1 MDQPLPQSEQRGSI
15 KSLTLQDLVNM
26 RPPFFGRMREIAKTA
41 LMIWGAVSLS
51 AAAGY
56 AALQIQGGPEESVLR
71 NDRPTIERAERVGAV
86 ASVSAPAKPEVLT
99 PAVPVEAELARLPR
113 PRPDEP
119 MITGSIAQLSD
130 PAARRYAQNRH
141 ADPCDAW
148 NSLGLPFRL
157 RCVHESQAAP
167 SYQPDYRYRW

>member
-1 MDQPLPQSEQRGSI
+1 MDQHLPESERRGSI

-26 RPPFFGRMREIAKTA
+26 RPPFLGRLREIAKTG
-41 LMIWGAVSLS
+41 LMIWGAISLS

-56 AALQIQGGPEESVLR
+56 AALHLQGGTGRTGAAQRSAGRRAIRAGNRLR
-71 NDRPTIERAERVGAV
+71 RGARRNPRPWRQPSQPKT
-86 ASVSAPAKPEVLT
+86 
-99 PAVPVEAELARLPR
+99 ELARLPR

-119 MITGSIAQLSD
+119 IITGSIVSPSGD
-130 PAARRYAQNRH
+130 PSARRYAQNRD

-157 RCVHESQAAP
+157 HCIPEGRAG
-167 SYQPDYRYRW
+167 YQPDYRYRW

>member
-1 MDQPLPQSEQRGSI
+1 MDQHFPESERRGSI

-26 RPPFFGRMREIAKTA
+26 RPPFFGRLREIAKTG

-56 AALQIQGGPEESVLR
+56 AALHLQGGPETSVLR
-71 NDRPTIERAERVGAV
+71 SDRPAAERSEPAIVSV
-86 ASVSAPAKPEVLT
+86 AAPAKSETLVSAEPTET
-99 PAVPVEAELARLPR
+99 ELARLPR

-119 MITGSIAQLSD
+119 IVTGSIASHVGD
-130 PAARRYAQNRH
+130 PDARRYAQNRY

-157 RCVHESQAAP
+157 HCIREGRAA
-167 SYQPDYRYRW
+167 YQPDYRYRW

>member
-1 MDQPLPQSEQRGSI
+1 MDQHLRESERRGSI
-15 KSLTLQDLVNM
+15 KSVSLQDLVNM
-26 RPPFFGRMREIAKTA
+26 RPPFFGRMREIAKTG

-56 AALQIQGGPEESVLR
+56 AALHLQGGPAEPVLR
-71 NDRPTIERAERVGAV
+71 QDGPAVERSGPAAAI
-86 ASVSAPAKPEVLT
+86 ASVAAPVRSEELAAGEPSRT
-99 PAVPVEAELARLPR
+99 ELARLPR

-119 MITGSIAQLSD
+119 IVTGSIAPED
-130 PAARRYAQNRH
+130 PAARRYAQNRY

-157 RCVHESQAAP
+157 RCIRESRAAP
-167 SYQPDYRYRW
+167 SYQQDYRYRW